1 MARVCQVTGKAP
13 MVGNN
18 VSHAN
23 NRTKRRFLPN
33 LQYRRFWVESENHW
47 VRLRVSNAGLR
58 IIDKNGIDAV
68 LADLPVIGALFSTTN
83 DTRQRTE
90 LLVLLTPRALE
101 NDDALRHIDMAI
113 ELAESTDFLYKYIL
127 RGELWADRWNLMHKM
142 NMTQEAEAEVDERIE
157 AYKDIPIEHNS
168 YLYYGYRFKA
178 QLAAERGVT
187 LVAKDYMH
195 MAIHSME
202 IPQSYELGL
211 ETAFA
216 ATHDN
221 AAWILSEVD
230 KATPNPDQLHWDI

>member
-1 MARVCQVTGKAP
+1 MNQKDFHQLIHVVLDGKTPPPATLFAKGFDDWHCRARLA
-13 MVGNN
+13 
-18 VSHAN
+18 H
-23 NRTKRRFLPN
+23 FLAMPEYGRKDEAIELFRSVIETEVDEEDAEDVEEKVFA
-33 LQYRRFWVESENHW
+33 LQRLSAVEREQEQ
-47 VRLRVSNAGLR
+47 
-58 IIDKNGIDAV
+58 
-68 LADLPVIGALFSTTN
+68 F
-83 DTRQRTE
+83 E
-90 LLVLLTPRALE
+90 
-101 NDDALRHIDMAI
+101 DALRHIGLAI
-113 ELAESTDFLYKYIL
+113 ELAESTDFLYKFIL
-127 RGELWADRWNLMHKM
+127 RGELWADRWTTLHRMGQSHEAE
-142 NMTQEAEAEVDERIE
+142 QEADERIA
-157 AYKDIPIEHNS
+157 AYEDIPVAHNS

-178 QLAAERGVT
+178 QLAAEREVP